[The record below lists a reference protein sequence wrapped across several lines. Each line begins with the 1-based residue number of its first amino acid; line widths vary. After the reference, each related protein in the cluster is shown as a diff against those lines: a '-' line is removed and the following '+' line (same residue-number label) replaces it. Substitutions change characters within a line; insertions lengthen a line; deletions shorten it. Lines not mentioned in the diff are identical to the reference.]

1 MVSAECTRVSIPQ
14 QGIIGERGNRIA
26 QVIDIGGVGGD
37 IGCVLV
43 NAAGIGSDISSVLIR
58 FLICIKQLGAVNGIG
73 AVRGQGACRQIGDL
87 AGTSVVLSTECTRVS
102 IPQQGIV
109 GERGDGVAQT
119 VDIGGIGGDIS
130 GVLID
135 AGRISGDI
143 GCVLVNAVGIGGN
156 IGSVLVDAVGIGGD
170 ISSVLIHFLI
180 CIKQLGAVNRI
191 SAVCGQGACRQIGD
205 FAVASTVVGA
215 ECACVVIPQQ
225 RVIG

>member
-1 MVSAECTRVSIPQ
+1 M
-14 QGIIGERGNRIA
+14 
-26 QVIDIGGVGGD
+26 
-37 IGCVLV
+37 
-43 NAAGIGSDISSVLIR
+43 
-58 FLICIKQLGAVNGIG
+58 
-73 AVRGQGACRQIGDL
+73 
-87 AGTSVVLSTECTRVS
+87 LSTECTRVS

-215 ECACVVIPQQ
+215 ECACAVIPQQ